1 MERLPTEVKSMPKS
15 IVRGNVVLILDSQR
29 LVINRG
35 AEHGVS
41 VGDRFYIYQLGQEI
55 VDPVKNA
62 SLGEIEWIKAEVEAV
77 NVQEKMTLVMS
88 LRRDRPSSAS
98 SVLSSTLAQTYS
110 GVSAASS
117 LDRENLSV
125 RQDQISGSTQ
135 LTPIAIGD
143 CVRSVRPLESAG

>member
-1 MERLPTEVKSMPKS
+1 MPKS

-55 VDPVKNA
+55 TDPVKNA
-62 SLGEIEWIKAEVEAV
+62 SLGEIEWIKAEVEAI

-88 LRRDRPSSAS
+88 LRRDRPSSAG
-98 SVLSSTLAQTYS
+98 SVLSSTLAQTHS

-143 CVRSVRPLESAG
+143 CVRSVRLIESVG